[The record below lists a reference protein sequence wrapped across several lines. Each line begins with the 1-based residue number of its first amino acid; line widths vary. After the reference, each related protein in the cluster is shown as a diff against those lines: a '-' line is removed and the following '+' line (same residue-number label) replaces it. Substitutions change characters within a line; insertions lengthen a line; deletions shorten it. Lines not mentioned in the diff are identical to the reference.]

1 MGPMTHESA
10 IHSTCEDVEE
20 AGGEVDQQVGTEIPG
35 YRIESVIG
43 RGGMGVVYLAED
55 VHLKRKVALKV
66 LAPELAQDEKFR
78 ERFVRESQ
86 LAASLDHPNIIPI
99 FEAREVEGLLYIAM
113 RYVEGTDLGALI
125 AHEGPLDPERTVR
138 LLAQVGSALDTAHDR

>member
-1 MGPMTHESA
+1 
-10 IHSTCEDVEE
+10 
-20 AGGEVDQQVGTEIPG
+20 VDQQVGTEISG
-35 YRIESVIG
+35 YRIESLIG

-55 VHLKRKVALKV
+55 IHLKRKVALKV

-99 FEAREVEGLLYIAM
+99 FEAREAGASLYIAM
-113 RYVEGTDLGALI
+113 RYVPGLDLKTLI
-125 AHEGPLDPERTVR
+125 AQEGPLSPERTISILGQAASR
-138 LLAQVGSALDTAHDR
+138 KGSSIAT